1 MRIPKGLLA
10 LCFALFALSAMAATT
25 TLPIGDELNGLTLTA
40 AEENV
45 LSFRAELGSIEALE
59 VNTPEGLFTRL
70 TIPGFH
76 SSKVEGAPELPQ
88 MNRLYEIPFGAN
100 TRIEILSL
108 QTERIRLADFGFEH
122 RIMPAQ
128 PSMPKSAD
136 PSTWPFIY
144 DHGSYSSDRV
154 AYEMVKVVPMGRL
167 RAVDLGR
174 LEVAPLAYFPET
186 GELEIAT
193 KIEFEL
199 RFEGGDTFAGQDL
212 KAAVHSPFF
221 SHLYEGFAGYRGL
234 HDDYPDRVRD
244 LVTMV
249 IIVPEEFE
257 LHMEEFVDWKIRR
270 GFNVIVGVIGSPE
283 VGTSTSSIQAY
294 IHGLYNN
301 GTPEVPAP
309 SFVIFVGD
317 VAQCPTFFES
327 GDATD
332 RPYCDVEGDLVP
344 DIYYGRF
351 SATNPTQ
358 LNAILDKTLMYDQFT
373 MPDTSYLGEVV
384 MIAGMDGS
392 FGPTHGN
399 GQINYGTEHYFNE
412 AHGISSY
419 TYLYPAS
426 GSNAANIVQ
435 NVSDGVGYI
444 NYTAHG
450 SQTSWSDP
458 SFTQSNIN
466 GLQNYGEYCLA
477 VGNCCLTSTYDYGEC
492 FAETWLRAADK
503 GAIGYIGGSN
513 STYWDE
519 DYWWGVG
526 YHPSSQI
533 DGSAYPYEDT
543 ALGVYD
549 GLFHDHGE
557 DMEQWYVTNDAI
569 IFSGNLAVMESGSS
583 RTTYYWNI
591 YNLMGDPSIATYLGV
606 PGPNPVVHPETIFTT
621 WSSIAIDAAPGSYV
635 GLTRD
640 GEILGAGTV
649 AIDGTLDL
657 PVFAAPM
664 LPGAAEL
671 VVFCQNYEPYI
682 VDVNV
687 IVPAHITMNPDNID
701 ANLATDVT
709 IGVFEYDGVTPKEG
723 IEVWADGLEY
733 ESGHAFTD
741 AAGYATINVIYP
753 YGPSIDV
760 VGQDPAETWE
770 LFRDPLTVNADPLMG
785 ISLSVS
791 TDIGLSGAFALNLPG
806 TITASGFGG
815 VPAHILYAYQDG
827 VLIDQTTENSLTITP
842 TALGEV
848 DVFFAKDGSNLVTA
862 SFEVIEAYGTLTGHV
877 DADGSPAVG
886 AWVRGYD
893 ALDVMVFETTTDGAG
908 NYDMGEDIVVAEYD
922 IAVDLFGYLHH
933 EETFFLNY
941 GANTLDVNL
950 APAPAGVISGTVTD
964 SEFGDPLEATVKV
977 YRTDTGELYA
987 ETTSDPG
994 DGSYT
999 TPSLPYFDY
1008 MVTVKAWHYIPVT
1021 IGIEVDEPV
1030 IVKSFVLDP
1039 TIGDLLV
1046 INDSGK
1052 STWNEAKVDE
1062 KSGAIIA
1069 EAYSSNVGKACTD
1082 IISDLDEIGYTS
1094 TMESMGET
1102 DPLTWVNYDLV
1113 LVSAG
1118 DNTEPFGDTSFT
1130 NALVD
1135 FVEVGGHVLI
1145 EGGEVAYDHQS
1156 GDFATQ
1162 VLHHTGWNHDQSG
1175 NVTIAEADHYLA
1187 SVPNLIPAS
1196 ISMSYSGY
1204 GDHDAV
1210 DVAADAVTVGSW
1222 SDYAG
1227 DGSIIAYDPN
1237 PAPEGGQ
1244 IVFFAFNYS
1253 AMDAAVRPLLLQNAV
1268 TWLMTQEV
1276 GDCSISGAV
1285 TLEGETDYSGVLV
1298 EAIPGGGY
1306 VYTGADGLYSLPGLY
1321 AGGYEIRASK
1331 NGFSTEIA
1339 EVPLGPGED
1348 ATGIDLDLSIVYEAT
1363 FCSEPGLAINDNTTI
1378 DDSMDINLG
1387 STVTD
1392 IAVFVDITH
1401 TYQGDLIVTLESPEG
1416 TSVVLHNRTGGSA
1429 DNLIGWYPDDMDP
1442 AGNLEDFIGDVA
1454 DGLWTLTISD
1464 NAGGDSGTFNEWCL
1478 KITYSGDPTDVID
1491 AVPAVLALGR
1501 NFPNPFNPKTMIR
1514 FDLPKAGT
1522 VDLAVY
1528 DVTGRRVAT
1537 LITAN
1542 MDAGYQEVEWLGR
1555 DDHGTPMA
1563 SGVYFSRLA
1572 FDGQVLR
1579 SKMLLLK

>member
-40 AEENV
+40 AEDNV
-45 LSFRAELGSIEALE
+45 LKFRAELGSIEAME

-76 SSKVEGAPELPQ
+76 SSKVEGGPELPQ

-128 PSMPKSAD
+128 PSMPKNAD
-136 PSTWPFIY
+136 PSNWPFVY
-144 DHGSYSSDRV
+144 DQASYSTDRV
-154 AYEMVKVVPMGRL
+154 AYEMVKVVPLGRL
-167 RAVDLGR
+167 RAVDMGR

-186 GELEIAT
+186 GELEVAT
-193 KIEFEL
+193 EIEFEL
-199 RFEGGDTFAGQDL
+199 HFEGGDFFADQNL
-212 KAAVHSPFF
+212 KASVHSPFF
-221 SHLYEGFAGYRGL
+221 SHLYEGIAGYRGI
-234 HDDYPDRVRD
+234 HDDYPDHVTD
-244 LVTMV
+244 FVTMV
-249 IIVPEEFE
+249 VVTPPEFE
-257 LHMEEFVDWKIRR
+257 MQLGEFVDWKMRR
-270 GFNVIVGVIGSPE
+270 GFNTILAVTGTPE
-283 VGTSTSSIQAY
+283 VGTTKEQIRDY
-294 IHGLYNN
+294 LHGLYNN
-301 GTPEVPAP
+301 GTPEQPAP
-309 SFVIFVGD
+309 SFVLFVGD
-317 VAQCPTFFES
+317 VAQMPAWSES
-327 GDATD
+327 GYTTD
-332 RPYCDVEGDLVP
+332 RPYCAVDGDHIP
-344 DIYYGRF
+344 DMYYGRF

-358 LNAILDKTLMYDQFT
+358 LQAMMDKTLMYDEFT
-373 MPDTSYLGEVV
+373 MPDPSYLGEVV

-399 GQINYGTEHYFNE
+399 GQINYGTEHYFNS
-412 AHGISSY
+412 AHGIYSH
-419 TYLYPAS
+419 TYLYPES
-426 GSNAANIVQ
+426 GSNSSNIIQ
-435 NVSDGVGYI
+435 NVSDGVSFI

-450 SQTSWSDP
+450 STTSWADP
-458 SFTQSNIN
+458 SFTQSDIN
-466 GLQNYGEYCLA
+466 GLDNYGKYCLA
-477 VGNCCLTSTYDYGEC
+477 IGNCCVTGSYGSAEC
-492 FAETWLRAADK
+492 FGETWLRVTDK
-503 GAIGYIGGSN
+503 GGIGYIGASMN
-513 STYWDE
+513 TYWDE

-526 YHPSSQI
+526 FHPGSEI
-533 DGSAYPYEDT
+533 NGSAYPYEDT
-543 ALGVYD
+543 GLGTYD

-557 DMEQWYVTNDAI
+557 AMTQWYVTNDAI
-569 IFSGNLAVMESGSS
+569 IFSGNLAVSESGSGLANNYW
-583 RTTYYWNI
+583 TTY
-591 YNLMGDPSIATYLGV
+591 NLQGDPSLSTYLGV
-606 PGPNPVVHPETIFTT
+606 PAVNPVVHPATIFTT
-621 WSSIAIDAAPGSYV
+621 WSTIAIEATPGSYV
-635 GLTRD
+635 ALTRD

-649 AIDGTLDL
+649 DLSGSFDL
-657 PVFAAPM
+657 PVFAAPL

-671 VVFCQNYEPYI
+671 VVTNQNHEPYI
-682 VDVNV
+682 VDLNV
-687 IVPAHITMNPDNID
+687 IVPAHITFSPDNID
-701 ANLATDVT
+701 ANVATDVT
-709 IGVFEYDGVTPKEG
+709 VGVFEYDGVTPKEG

-733 ESGHAFTD
+733 ESAHVFTD
-741 AAGYATINVIYP
+741 ASGYATINVVYP

-760 VGQDPAETWE
+760 VGQDPAESWE
-770 LFRDPLTVNADPLMG
+770 LFREALTVNADPLMG

-815 VPAHILYAYQDG
+815 VPEHILYAYQDG
-827 VLIDQTTENSLTITP
+827 VLIDQTTENFLTITP

-862 SFEVIEAYGTLTGHV
+862 IFEVIEAYGTLTGHV

-886 AWVRGYD
+886 AWIRGYD
-893 ALDVMVFETTTDGAG
+893 DLDAMVFEAMTDGAG
-908 NYDMGEDIVVAEYD
+908 NYDMGEDIVVADYN

-933 EETFFLNY
+933 EESFFLNY

-950 APAPAGVISGTVTD
+950 DPAPAGVISGTVTD

-977 YRTDTGELYA
+977 YRTDTGALYA

-1008 MVTVKAWHYIPVT
+1008 SVVVKAWHYIPVT
-1021 IGIEVDEPV
+1021 INITVDEPV

-1062 KSGAIIA
+1062 KTGALIA
-1069 EAYSSNVGKACTD
+1069 EGYSSRGKACTD
-1082 IISDLDEIGYTS
+1082 IITDLDEIGYTS

-1102 DPLTWVNYDLV
+1102 DPLTWTNYDLV

-1118 DNTEPFGDTSFT
+1118 DNTSPYGDASFT

-1156 GDFATQ
+1156 GDFATK
-1162 VLHHTGWNHDQSG
+1162 VLHHVDWNHDESG

-1187 SVPNLIPAS
+1187 SVPNVLPPT

-1210 DVAADAVTVGSW
+1210 DVAADAVGVGSW
-1222 SDYAG
+1222 SSYAG

-1298 EAIPGGGY
+1298 EAIPGGGSL
-1306 VYTGADGLYSLPGLY
+1306 YTGADGLYSLPGLY
-1321 AGGYEIRASK
+1321 AGSYEIRASK
-1331 NGFSTEIA
+1331 NGFSTEIVD
-1339 EVPLGPGED
+1339 VPLGPGEN
-1348 ATGIDLDLSIVYEAT
+1348 ATGIDFDLSIVYEAT
-1363 FCSEPGLAINDNTTI
+1363 FCSEPGLFIGDNSTI

-1387 STVTD
+1387 ANVTG
-1392 IAVFVDITH
+1392 IEVYVDITH
-1401 TYQGDLIVTLESPEG
+1401 TYQGDLIVSLESPDG
-1416 TSVVLHNRTGGSA
+1416 TSVTLHNRTGGST

-1442 AGNLEDFIGDVA
+1442 AGNLDDFIGDLA
-1454 DGLWTLTISD
+1454 DGLWTMTISD
-1464 NAGGDSGTFNEWCL
+1464 NAGGDTGTFNEWCL
-1478 KITYSGDPTDVID
+1478 KITYAGDPTDVAG
-1491 AVPAVLALGR
+1491 AVPQVLALGR

-1514 FDLPKAGT
+1514 FDLPKAGQ

-1537 LITAN
+1537 LITGN

-1555 DDHGTPMA
+1555 DDHGTSMA